1 MSCLHQRG
9 LDRYEAVKPPKE
21 KGGYALIYRS
31 QIHSRSM
38 RVIRTMRP
46 YSSSWGSSGA
56 SCQVALRLFC
66 FPYAGGGAS
75 IFRTWQSHLPRE
87 VEVCSVYLP
96 GRERRLVEPRIT
108 RMDTLVRLVSAELA
122 PYLNQPFALFGHSMG
137 ALISFELCRLMRRE
151 RGTQPVH
158 LFVSGYHAPQLQDP
172 EPSYYDFP
180 ETMFL
185 DRLSRLNGTPKAVLE
200 DPELIGLMLPLLRA
214 DFEAVQTYCY
224 SAEPPLN
231 VPITAFGGDQ
241 DLEVPPQSLEQWRNQ
256 TCLGFRAHIL
266 PGDHFFLN
274 TARFALLGYLASA
287 LEQLVQQMPGRCER

>member
-1 MSCLHQRG
+1 
-9 LDRYEAVKPPKE
+9 
-21 KGGYALIYRS
+21 
-31 QIHSRSM
+31 M
-38 RVIRTMRP
+38 RVTRTIRP
-46 YSSSWGSSGA
+46 YSSSWVSSSA
-56 SCQVALRLFC
+56 SCQIVLRLFC

-75 IFRTWQSHLPRE
+75 IFGTWQNHLPRE
-87 VEVCSVYLP
+87 VEVCSVCLP

-108 RMDTLVRLVSAELA
+108 RMDTLVRLISTELG

-151 RGTQPVH
+151 CGTQPIH

-180 ETMFL
+180 EPLFL

-200 DPELIGLMLPLLRA
+200 DAELTGLMLPLLRA

-224 SAEPPLN
+224 TPEPPLC

-241 DLEVPPQSLEQWRNQ
+241 DSEVPPQSLEQWRDQ
-256 TCLGFRAHIL
+256 TCLGFRTHTL

-274 TARFALLGYLASA
+274 TARSELLRYLAGA
-287 LEQLVQQMPGRCER
+287 LEQLVQQMR